1 MKVMR
6 LFFVCFYLF
15 IFFDANAQS
24 VHDTVQLELFPNER
38 ILYENLNRYVDTFWV
53 EKNVVYIVFNVSTK
67 SEAVKKAVI
76 KSADVQ
82 KPSKIIR
89 AKEKYDL
96 SIDDFLNIE
105 DETIFSDNIF
115 LKIEKQQIH
124 PRSYKYY
131 CLINDIYQ
139 FSKML
144 DEYLDLYKDSKFEEA
159 KQKLDEMSKL
169 RDRILSYQYEVSCL
183 TSKQQEY
190 YNKLDEKYEGYW
202 KQYKRD

>member
-1 MKVMR
+1 M
-6 LFFVCFYLF
+6 
-15 IFFDANAQS
+15 
-24 VHDTVQLELFPNER
+24 
-38 ILYENLNRYVDTFWV
+38 

-67 SEAVKKAVI
+67 SEVVKKAVI

-169 RDRILSYQYEVSCL
+169 RDM
-183 TSKQQEY
+183 
-190 YNKLDEKYEGYW
+190 KYHV
-202 KQYKRD
+202 

>member
-15 IFFDANAQS
+15 IFFDANAQG

>member
-1 MKVMR
+1 
-6 LFFVCFYLF
+6 CFYLF